1 MILTRFTLALSLL
14 CTIVITCL
22 YGQSIEN
29 TVSTSNSDSNLMHSG
44 AIGERYASR
53 GNIYV
58 SPGFN
63 HLPFPVEE
71 VDILAATDLS
81 FKVNLNHNSQSG
93 LLIIE
98 SEELVPVDVDLVVY
112 NIEGRE
118 INIPATTEE
127 NIALDF
133 AEQEDGI
140 YYLVLE
146 DYKRKKVASF
156 KVVLIDRFASQA
168 SL

>member
-14 CTIVITCL
+14 CTIAVSCL
-22 YGQSIEN
+22 NGQSIDN
-29 TVSTSNSDSNLMHSG
+29 TLSTSNSDSKIMHSS
-44 AIGERYASR
+44 AIGERYTSR
-53 GNIYV
+53 GSIYV
-58 SPGFN
+58 SPGFH

-71 VDILAATDLS
+71 VDISTASDLS
-81 FKVNLNHNSQSG
+81 FKVSLNRNPQSG

-118 INIPATTEE
+118 INIPAAADE

-133 AEQEDGI
+133 AKQEDGI

-146 DYKRKKVASF
+146 DYKRKKIASF
-156 KVVLIDRFASQA
+156 KIVLIDRYQTQA

>member
-1 MILTRFTLALSLL
+1 MILTRFTLALPLL
-14 CTIVITCL
+14 CTIVINCL
-22 YGQSIEN
+22 NGQSIEN
-29 TVSTSNSDSNLMHSG
+29 TVSTSNSDSKIMHSG
-44 AIGERYASR
+44 AIGERYTSR

-71 VDILAATDLS
+71 VDISTSSDLS
-81 FKVNLNHNSQSG
+81 FKVSLNRNPQSG

-118 INIPATTEE
+118 INISAAADED
-127 NIALDF
+127 IALDF

-156 KVVLIDRFASQA
+156 KVVLIDRCDSQA